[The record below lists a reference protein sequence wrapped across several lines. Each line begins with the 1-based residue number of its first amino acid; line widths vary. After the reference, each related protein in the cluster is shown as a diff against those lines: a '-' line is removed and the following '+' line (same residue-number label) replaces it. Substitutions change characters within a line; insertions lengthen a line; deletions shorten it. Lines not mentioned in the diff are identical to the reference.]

1 MVTSGDLGSNL
12 DDIRAK
18 LDTLIEQVIPWVFGI
33 LAALVVLW
41 VIYMAIRY
49 ITATSGDKRKEAK
62 EILKQFIIGIVILF
76 VLAAVAGSIIG
87 GLYAWYSTV

>member
-1 MVTSGDLGSNL
+1 MVTSGDLESNL
-12 DDIRAK
+12 TDITQK
-18 LDTLIEQVIPWVFGI
+18 LDTLIEKVVPWVFGI

>member
-1 MVTSGDLGSNL
+1 MVTSGDLESNL
-12 DDIRAK
+12 TDITQK
-18 LDTLIEQVIPWVFGI
+18 LDTLIEEVVPWVFGI

>member
-33 LAALVVLW
+33 LAALDVLW

>member
-1 MVTSGDLGSNL
+1 MVTSGDLESNL
-12 DDIRAK
+12 DDITAK
-18 LDTLIEQVIPWVFGI
+18 LDTLIGEVVPWVFGI

-87 GLYAWYSTV
+87 GLYAWYKTV

>member
-1 MVTSGDLGSNL
+1 MTGDLNTNL
-12 DDIRAK
+12 DDITSK
-18 LDTLIEQVIPWVFGI
+18 LNTLVDTVVPWVFGI
-33 LAALVVLW
+33 LAALVILW

-76 VLAAVAGSIIG
+76 VLAAVAGSVIG
-87 GLYAWYSTV
+87 GLYAWYQSGV

>member
-1 MVTSGDLGSNL
+1 MVTSGDLESNL
-12 DDIRAK
+12 TDITQK
-18 LDTLIEQVIPWVFGI
+18 LDTLIEEVVPWVFGI

-87 GLYAWYSTV
+87 GLYARYSTV

>member
-1 MVTSGDLGSNL
+1 MVTSGDLESNL
-12 DDIRAK
+12 DEITQK
-18 LDTLIEQVIPWVFGI
+18 LDTLIEKVVPWVFGI

>member
-1 MVTSGDLGSNL
+1 MVTSGDLESNL
-12 DDIRAK
+12 TDITQK
-18 LDTLIEQVIPWVFGI
+18 LDTLIGEVVPWVFGI

-87 GLYAWYSTV
+87 GLYAWYKTV